1 MVAAICGPR
10 DKRINSAVRIA
21 YVRSLRTIYYSTMNA
36 ALHFRSFD
44 TKIIWL
50 FRRHRLEEFFC
61 ARRVSS
67 TNQIPKYSRGI
78 SSVFN
83 ASSWQKYRAVL
94 ADRECTGKGKV
105 SGKWGRWCF
114 QKIESFRDT
123 LSVPKYNRIGV
134 TSSNGSIFAHRYLEI
149 EREIENCERFD

>member
-94 ADRECTGKGKV
+94 ADTENARGKEKCRANGVDGV
-105 SGKWGRWCF
+105 SRRLKASGTHCPYRSI
-114 QKIESFRDT
+114 IESVLHHRTD
-123 LSVPKYNRIGV
+123 
-134 TSSNGSIFAHRYLEI
+134 RYLHTGI
-149 EREIENCERFD
+149 LKSNER